1 MASCLPYDF
10 YSKENMKL
18 LIDICKDYMQEK
30 HSVDISQLTDVKT
43 HKRLVYDAMNEIYDK
58 NRDLPHTQLNV
69 VVLTYLKEHYIKKAE
84 EAKTTRKPNTNNL
97 TRETELYGARQI
109 SMNLPPEPSKR
120 GQEPL
125 QRPYERLINERELD
139 FKNDIRPDI
148 SKLGKQIKE
157 LPEDSNDFLKRLDML
172 QAERDAIY
180 ADNNNV
186 VMTRMADDNVV
197 QQIND
202 VINHDP
208 KALFTSMVEA
218 NTAAKQKQQEQA
230 ASLMTEPIDS
240 SLTFLNPRVKSTAI
254 VRKYLSINSVDRDWT
269 LEPLRFRYSINSLG
283 NTNDLQSRYRNIQ
296 ELSVGRVVIP
306 EEIIDRTG
314 LSNLNSIKTFHN
326 YDFNFAYPY
335 LILQIDEITDV
346 YDGTNDDVRRGFC
359 NLIYE
364 QSYKAPNGRGYIILK
379 PMQKE
384 KKIFYPAPLT
394 SFSRLSIS
402 LLRPNGA
409 LVNDSSDNYKLF
421 KVEYEQFNVQYLKIV
436 TDVYFDKNEF
446 FVGDEIVIKNHV
458 MTANTAGMSDIFIRR
473 FNEFINRKQG
483 HEIKQ
488 IGSANDNGYFRT
500 FYIQAPGSFDKIQG
514 RFVLDDDVINT
525 LNTYNGQI
533 DFCSPSLGTNGVL
546 LNLSLQNT
554 IGLKMG
560 LVVDDAKNFVTS
572 EPL

>member
-1 MASCLPYDF
+1 MASGLPYDF

-18 LIDICKDYMQEK
+18 LIDICQDYMQEK
-30 HSVDISQLTDVKT
+30 HNIDIGQLTDVKA
-43 HKRLVYDAMNEIYDK
+43 HKRLVYDAMNEIYEK
-58 NRDLPHTQLNV
+58 NRNVPHPQLNV
-69 VVLTYLKEHYIKKAE
+69 IVLTYLKDHYIKKAE
-84 EAKTTRKPNTNNL
+84 EVKTTRKPNTSLL
-97 TRETELYGARQI
+97 TRETDLYGARPL
-109 SMNLPPEPSKR
+109 SMNTPPEPSKR
-120 GQEPL
+120 GLEPI
-125 QRPYERLINERELD
+125 QRPLERLINERDLD
-139 FKNDIRPDI
+139 YKTDVRPDI

-157 LPEDSNDFLKRLDML
+157 LPEDTGDFMKRLDML
-172 QAERDAIY
+172 QAEREAIFVE
-180 ADNNNV
+180 NNNV

-218 NTAAKQKQQEQA
+218 NTIAKQKQQEHDA
-230 ASLMTEPIDS
+230 VMVNEPINS
-240 SLTFLNPRVKSTAI
+240 SQTFINPRVKSTTI
-254 VRKYLSINSVDRDWT
+254 VRKYLSINSIDRDWT
-269 LEPLRFRYSINSLG
+269 LEPLRFRYSINSMG
-283 NTNDLQSRYRNIQ
+283 NSNDFQSRYRNIH

-306 EEIIDRTG
+306 EEIIDKSG
-314 LSNLNSIKTFHN
+314 LSQLNSIKTFHN

-364 QSYKAPNGRGYIILK
+364 QSYRAPNGRGYIILK

-402 LLRPNGA
+402 ILRPNGT

-446 FVGDEIVIKNHV
+446 FVGDEIVIKNHL
-458 MTANTAGMSDIFIRR
+458 MTANAEGMNDIYIRR
-473 FNEFINRKQG
+473 FNEFINRTQG

-488 IGSANDNGYFRT
+488 IGSANDNGFFRT
-500 FYIQAPGSFDKIQG
+500 FYIQAPGTFDKTQG
-514 RFVLDDDVINT
+514 RFVIDDDVITT
-525 LNTYNGQI
+525 LNTYNNQI
-533 DFCSPSLGTNGVL
+533 DFCAPEVQSNGVL
-546 LNLSLQNT
+546 LNMSLQNT

-560 LVVDDAKNFVTS
+560 LVVDDTKNFVTT